1 MIPFED
7 IKIFLPKYLSPDSE
21 ENLFAALNEFP
32 QNLDS
37 RLYTSYH
44 KDDPMIFQGD
54 GFKNFLVINFPN
66 PKIDTAPVMILSN
79 SCDMNPVNDRFFDSN
94 ICYAPIFKLN
104 KYKESLLKR
113 GKDKNKVEGHISEI
127 ARQRIA
133 QIFYLPKNDK
143 IEEDSFIFFGKI
155 ISSPTTCI
163 PKSQLKDIRL
173 FTLSNYGLYLFLF
186 KLSIHFTRIRENVD
200 RDK

>member
-21 ENLFAALNEFP
+21 ENLFKALEEFP
-32 QNLDS
+32 ANLDD

-44 KDDPMIFQGD
+44 KDDPIIFQGD
-54 GFKNFLVINFPN
+54 GFNDFLVINFPN

-79 SCDMNPVNDRFFDSN
+79 SCDINPANERLFDSS

-113 GKDKNKVEGHISEI
+113 GKGKNKVEGHISEI
-127 ARQRIA
+127 SRQRIA

-143 IEEDSFIFFGKI
+143 IKEDSFIFFDRI
-155 ISSPTTCI
+155 ISSPTACI
-163 PKSQLKDIRL
+163 SKSRLKDIRL
-173 FTLSNYGLYLFLF
+173 FTLSNYGLFLFLF
-186 KLSIHFTRIRENVD
+186 KLSIHFFRIRENID